1 MNRSC
6 VHVIGTD
13 RARSTDWARRRV
25 KLPRRWRRGHHVMS
39 WRTVVAA
46 RRLCR
51 QIAKSLLSAAA
62 ARHWWRCPCGSDWL
76 TGSSRSSACSRPVVG
91 RTASS
96 ASVVTTS
103 SVTSRYVT
111 SVSVNASVASA
122 WRQWRA
128 VMRSI
133 IVDKQILVTASR
145 LLIFC
150 PGSYL

>member
-25 KLPRRWRRGHHVMS
+25 KLPRRWRRGHVMS

-51 QIAKSLLSAAA
+51 QIAKSLLSVAA